1 MELVQKRELVVP
13 QEESVAE
20 PRREHVVVFALD
32 RVLGRVQD
40 VLDEEKFVR
49 NENFKRKNMTM
60 WESERLTN
68 LERGPVERNQ
78 HEVAHHPQLHHL
90 PALQTLFSSHRGQ
103 RAKNN

>member
-49 NENFKRKNMTM
+49 NGNFKRET
-60 WESERLTN
+60 
-68 LERGPVERNQ
+68 
-78 HEVAHHPQLHHL
+78 
-90 PALQTLFSSHRGQ
+90 
-103 RAKNN
+103 